1 MSDDFSKYTRIPSVP
16 TIAIEALKLFQDSDS
31 STDKICH
38 VVRKDPAIV
47 TKLLKAANSPRF
59 GTGRQITDLKHAVTL
74 MGRQTSAPLILS
86 FSLAQ
91 QSMENSEFL
100 TYYRQF
106 WLRSFMQGTA
116 AELIGCRIDK
126 GNFRSECYTTSLV
139 ADIGKLALLKVEP
152 ARYIDCLRR
161 SECEG
166 SSVTR
171 LEQAEFGFTHHKLS
185 SILLQQIGLPERCH
199 HAIRSLSDLNNQNF
213 PESSRRLV
221 LVTRLA
227 DAVASMLCDRTPAV
241 ALVQIEETIAA
252 LELPDPPAADQLL
265 DEVMHQVAES
275 ASLFDISPPRLPSA
289 TDLLQEAV
297 EELGRIAAMAADPQR
312 SDNVPLELVEEN
324 GRLKRRVADLLHV
337 SKLDALT
344 GLCNRACLL
353 QELAERAA
361 LHRVRGLSLG
371 MAVVDIDHF
380 KSINDTYGHLAGDA
394 ALKVVAQTLRDTLRD
409 SDIVGRWGGEE
420 FVAILKDANASGL
433 AVVGE
438 RIRARIAA
446 AEFQYQGQRIP
457 ITASIGLAEGQVW
470 GSEQEFGSHLFAA
483 ADAAMYRAKQAGRNC
498 FIVDT
503 LHRYGDTLLASER
516 TRSTGGLPTNRSV
529 ETDRSSNE
537 RRYAEPVANS

>member
-1 MSDDFSKYTRIPSVP
+1 MSDDFSKYTRIPSLP
-16 TIAIEALKLFQDSDS
+16 TIAIEALKLFQDSDC

-59 GTGRQITDLKHAVTL
+59 GVGRQITDLNHAVTM
-74 MGRQTSAPLILS
+74 MGRKTSAPLILS

-106 WLRSFMQGTA
+106 WLRSFMQATA
-116 AELIGCRIDK
+116 AELIACRIDA

-152 ARYIDCLRR
+152 NRYMDCLRR
-161 SECEG
+161 AESEG
-166 SSVTR
+166 TSVVR
-171 LEQAEFGFTHHKLS
+171 FEQAEFGFSHHKLS

-199 HAIRSLSDLNNQNF
+199 HAIRSLSDAGNPKV

-227 DAVASMLCDRTPAV
+227 DAVASMLCDRNSAV

-252 LELPDPPAADQLL
+252 LELPDPPAAEQLL

-312 SDNVPLELVEEN
+312 ADHIPLELVEEN

-380 KSINDTYGHLAGDA
+380 KKINDTYGHLAGDA

-438 RIRARIAA
+438 RIRSRIAA
-446 AEFQYQGQRIP
+446 AEFVYQGQRIP
-457 ITASIGLAEGQVW
+457 ITASIGLCEGQVW
-470 GSEQEFGSHLFAA
+470 GSEQEFGSELFAA

-503 LHRYGDTLLASER
+503 LHRCGETLMASER
-516 TRSTGGLPTNRSV
+516 TRSTSATSANQGAS
-529 ETDRSSNE
+529 
-537 RRYAEPVANS
+537 AANSSGGRRFAEQVAHR